1 MFYIDLLLYWQM
13 INRSYFFLLFIL
25 IIFLC
30 SYFFKINSMPNP
42 KKIPHELIQHND
54 IRIDNYYWLRDD
66 SRSNKEVLAY
76 LQSENTYA
84 NKWFK
89 SKYDHTKE
97 IVNELKEQLP
107 EEEVS
112 FPINNNGYLY
122 YEKFNKDD
130 QLPRFYKKASS
141 KSKEILYL
149 DPNIKLKTQEYYSI
163 NAIRPSR
170 DNSFIAYLEDNN
182 GRREHDV
189 KIIDANTLKIID
201 SELKRTSRDIVW
213 SADNNYV
220 IYLKK
225 DPVNLINNSVY
236 AHKIG
241 SPSSDDLLLYKE
253 DDHEYDINISL
264 SKSKKYA
271 YINIAATNQNEI
283 RLIDLNKPLAKPILF
298 LERLENHLY
307 YLEHQDYENFY
318 ILSNYNAPNFKV
330 LKSNT
335 LIDLSISDM
344 DVVIDHDNNIFINDI
359 FYKKNNLILEIREN
373 GLPEISIFN
382 LSSKNSYRVVHDDNA
397 YTVDINTKNEN
408 YLDEGFYF
416 NYSSLTSPDSI
427 KFFNLSSMS
436 YSKVWQKKILN
447 FDDEQYSDKRF
458 FYQARDGVN
467 IPALIFY
474 KNETN
479 LATAPILFY
488 GYGSYGINT
497 EASFKQS
504 LLPLLN
510 RGFVYVILN
519 IRGGGEMGK
528 HWYDDGRM
536 FNKMNTFND
545 FNDGVNAVLDKC
557 IGNRDNVFAR
567 GGSAGGLLMGA
578 IINLEPELYKGILS
592 GVPFVDVL
600 TTMSD
605 PSIPLTTFEYDEWGN
620 PANIDEYN
628 YIKKYSPYD
637 NIYEAN
643 YPAVFITSSLYDSQ
657 VQYFEPAK
665 YTPKLR
671 EYNQSDK
678 PILMKMNL
686 IGGHGGLSGKI
697 NQFNE
702 IAEEYNF
709 IINLVE

>member
-1 MFYIDLLLYWQM
+1 M

-30 SYFFKINSMPNP
+30 SYFFKSNSMPNP

-66 SRSNKEVLAY
+66 SRSNKEILAY

-84 NKWFK
+84 NKWFR
-89 SKYDHTKE
+89 SKYDHKKE

-225 DPVNLINNSVY
+225 DPVTLINNSVY
-236 AHKIG
+236 VHKIG

-283 RLIDLNKPLAKPILF
+283 RLIDLDKPLAKPILF

-382 LSSKNSYRVVHDDNA
+382 LLSKNSYRVVHDDNA

-408 YLDEGFYF
+408 HLDEGFYF

-436 YSKVWQKKILN
+436 YSTVWQKKILN

-467 IPALIFY
+467 IPAIIFY

-545 FNDGVNAVLDKC
+545 FNDGVNAVLDKG
-557 IGNRDNVFAR
+557 IGDRDNVFAR

-605 PSIPLTTFEYDEWGN
+605 PTIPLTTFEYDEWGN

-628 YIKKYSPYD
+628 YIKQYSPYD

-671 EYNQSDK
+671 EYNQSDN

-686 IGGHGGLSGKI
+686 IGGHGGFSGKI

-702 IAEEYNF
+702 IAEEFNF

>member
-1 MFYIDLLLYWQM
+1 MHIYKCLFTLLLITSCGTKDM
-13 INRSYFFLLFIL
+13 EKPS
-25 IIFLC
+25 
-30 SYFFKINSMPNP
+30 P
-42 KKIPHELIQHND
+42 KKIPFELIQHND
-54 IRIDNYYWLRDD
+54 IRVDNYYWLRDD
-66 SRSNKEVLAY
+66 SRSNKEVLNY
-76 LQSENTYA
+76 LESENLFA
-84 NKWFK
+84 DNWFESRHDYK
-89 SKYDHTKE
+89 TE
-97 IVNELKEQLP
+97 IVNELIEQLP
-107 EEEVS
+107 DEELS
-112 FPINNNGYLY
+112 FPLNNNGYIY
-122 YEKFNKDD
+122 YAKLNKGD
-130 QLPRFYKKASS
+130 QLPRFYKKKSS
-141 KSKEILYL
+141 ENIETLYL
-149 DPNIKLKTQEYYSI
+149 DPNIKLNTQEYYSV

-170 DNSFIAYLEDNN
+170 DNSLIAYLEDNN
-182 GRREHDV
+182 GRREHDI
-189 KIIDANTLKIID
+189 KIIDADSLEVID
-201 SELKRTSRDIVW
+201 SEVKRTSRDIIW
-213 SADNNYV
+213 SSDNKYV
-220 IYLKK
+220 IYSKK
-225 DPVNLINNSVY
+225 DPTTLINNSVY
-236 AHKIG
+236 AHKVG
-241 SPSSDDLLLYKE
+241 SPSSEDILLYKE

-271 YINIAATNQNEI
+271 YINIAATNENEI
-283 RLIDLNKPLAKPILF
+283 RLIDLDNPLIKPKIF
-298 LERLENHLY
+298 LERFENHLY
-307 YLEHQDYENFY
+307 YLEHVDNDNFY
-318 ILSNYNAPNFKV
+318 ILSNHNAPNFKV
-330 LKSNT
+330 LKTDT
-335 LIDLSISDM
+335 LLDLSISDM
-344 DVVIDHDNNIFINDI
+344 DVVIDHNSKIFINDI
-359 FYKKNNLILEIREN
+359 FYKKNNLILEIRDN
-373 GLPEISIFN
+373 GLPEINIFN
-382 LSSKNSYRVVHDDNA
+382 LLSQDTYRVIHEDNA
-397 YTVDINTKNEN
+397 YTVNINNN
-408 YLDEGFYF
+408 NMDYLDEGFYF
-416 NYSSLTSPDSI
+416 NYSSLTTPESI
-427 KFFNLSSMS
+427 KYFNFSSMS
-436 YSKVWQKKILN
+436 YSTVWQKEILGFN
-447 FDDEQYSDKRF
+447 DKQYSDKRF

-467 IPALIFY
+467 IPAIIFY
-474 KNETN
+474 KNDTN

-497 EASFKQS
+497 EASFRQS

-545 FNDGVNAVLDKC
+545 FNDGVYAVLDKG
-557 IGNRDNVFAR
+557 IGDRDNVFAR

-605 PSIPLTTFEYDEWGN
+605 PTIPLTTFEYDEWGN

-628 YIKKYSPYD
+628 YIKQYSPYD
-637 NIYEAN
+637 NIYKAN

-671 EYNQSDK
+671 EYNQSDS

-709 IINLVE
+709 ILNLID

>member
-1 MFYIDLLLYWQM
+1 M
-13 INRSYFFLLFIL
+13 INRSYFFIFFIF

-30 SYFFKINSMPNP
+30 SYFFKTNSMPNP

-84 NKWFK
+84 NKWFR
-89 SKYDHTKE
+89 SKYDHKKE

-107 EEEVS
+107 DEEVS

-225 DPVNLINNSVY
+225 DPVTLINNSVY

-271 YINIAATNQNEI
+271 YMNIAATNQNEI
-283 RLIDLNKPLAKPILF
+283 RLIDLDKPLAKPILF

-318 ILSNYNAPNFKV
+318 ILSNHNAPNFKV

-397 YTVDINTKNEN
+397 YTVDINTENEN
-408 YLDEGFYF
+408 HLDEGFYF

-436 YSKVWQKKILN
+436 YSTVWQKKILN

-467 IPALIFY
+467 IPAIIFY

-545 FNDGVNAVLDKC
+545 FNDGVNAVLDKG